1 VPDTLTSLEEV
12 QASFERQGFMHTLGA
27 SLTHV
32 ASGAATI
39 SVPFTPHLTQQ
50 NGFAH
55 AGVIATIADTACGYA
70 AMSSAPAGCNPL
82 AVEFKI
88 NLLAPAKGDRF
99 EARATVLRRGR
110 TLTVVRADVLA
121 ITDGSEELIATILE
135 TVIVR

>member
-1 VPDTLTSLEEV
+1 
-12 QASFERQGFMHTLGA
+12 
-27 SLTHV
+27 
-32 ASGAATI
+32 
-39 SVPFTPHLTQQ
+39 
-50 NGFAH
+50 
-55 AGVIATIADTACGYA
+55 
-70 AMSSAPAGCNPL
+70 MSSAPAGCNPL